1 MHEPQ
6 VPEETAHATTLTYVQ
21 IAAVLFFVTLV
32 EVSVFYVEALRGI
45 LAPLLLLLSA
55 TKFALVAMFYM
66 HLRYD
71 RRLLAGVF
79 VVGLLFATAMIAS
92 VLVIMGPTN
101 QPMPPPA

>member
-1 MHEPQ
+1 MHQPH
-6 VPEETAHATTLTYVQ
+6 VPEEAAHATTITYVQ

-32 EVSVFYVEALRGI
+32 EVGVFYVEALRVV
-45 LAPLLLLLSA
+45 LAPLLLTLSA

-79 VVGLLFATAMIAS
+79 VVGLLFAAAMIAS
-92 VLVIMGPTN
+92 ILVIMGPMN
-101 QPMPPPA
+101 QPLPPRS